1 MLYKLKYQRVEYF
14 SVDTNYE
21 RGLSV
26 SYKSP
31 TGGGRFGVERFP
43 CHKFYAS

>member
-1 MLYKLKYQRVEYF
+1 MN
-14 SVDTNYE
+14 NYE

-31 TGGGRFGVERFP
+31 TGGGRFGVERFIAISFT
-43 CHKFYAS
+43 HHSEIIDEEI